1 MSAENAVDT
10 ALAGLAQGEF
20 ITIPS
25 LPDKADWDTF
35 DKARAELLP
44 NLSREVRAARYG
56 VGSLSGQSRS
66 AIGAFVELGDVH
78 HD

>member
-56 VGSLSGQSRS
+56 VGR
-66 AIGAFVELGDVH
+66 
-78 HD
+78 

>member
-1 MSAENAVDT
+1 
-10 ALAGLAQGEF
+10 LAQGEF

-56 VGSLSGQSRS
+56 VGR
-66 AIGAFVELGDVH
+66 
-78 HD
+78 

>member
-20 ITIPS
+20 IPS
-25 LPDKADWDTF
+25 LLDKADWDTF

-44 NLSREVRAARYG
+44 NLSREVRAARY
-56 VGSLSGQSRS
+56 
-66 AIGAFVELGDVH
+66 
-78 HD
+78 